1 MPVDTRIAAVV
12 FVIPFTVAVCIV
24 AVESELS
31 TGASFTG
38 FLVLSQNSASPE
50 DSPEDSNDR

>member
-1 MPVDTRIAAVV
+1 MPADTRFAAVV

-31 TGASFTG
+31 TGGSFTG

-50 DSPEDSNDR
+50 DSPEGSNDR